1 MKKDDVRAQVAIAV
15 RACIEKKAEDI
26 SILRLDAQASGFTD
40 YFVICSAA
48 NPRQVQAI
56 GDEID
61 ENLSKLG
68 HEPSHVEGWNQAEW
82 LLLDYVDFVVHIFSK
97 SARKFYDLER
107 LWKTATRLQP
117 ADLEK
122 PEPKRAAVPAKAAA
136 GKKTAAKS
144 SAKKIARKSTTA
156 KRGHGPTPSASSG
169 QALSPKSGNRG
180 GAPTSKRTRK
190 GK

>member
-26 SILRLDAQASGFTD
+26 SILRLDALASGFTD

-56 GDEID
+56 GDEVD
-61 ENLSKLG
+61 EKLSKLG
-68 HEPSHVEGWNQAEW
+68 HEPSHVEGRNQAEW
-82 LLLDYVDFVVHIFSK
+82 LLLDYVDFVVHIFSE

-107 LWKTATRLQP
+107 LWKTATRLQL

-122 PEPKRAAVPAKAAA
+122 PEPKKAAVAAKRTPAK
-136 GKKTAAKS
+136 KT
-144 SAKKIARKSTTA
+144 T
-156 KRGHGPTPSASSG
+156 
-169 QALSPKSGNRG
+169 PKSAATKSHGRSPNPTLSQRTRKD
-180 GAPTSKRTRK
+180 GAPRKTTTSKRTRK

>member
-15 RACIEKKAEDI
+15 QACIEKKAEDI

-56 GDEID
+56 GDEVD
-61 ENLSKLG
+61 EKLSKLG
-68 HEPSHVEGWNQAEW
+68 YEPSHVEGRNQAEW
-82 LLLDYVDFVVHIFSK
+82 LLLDYVDFVVHIFSET
-97 SARKFYDLER
+97 ARKFYDLER

-117 ADLEK
+117 ADLQK
-122 PEPKRAAVPAKAAA
+122 PEPKKAAAPAKAAG

-144 SAKKIARKSTTA
+144 SPKKVMRKTTA
-156 KRGHGPTPSASSG
+156 VQRG
-169 QALSPKSGNRG
+169 RG
-180 GAPTSKRTRK
+180 PTSKRTRK

>member
-15 RACIEKKAEDI
+15 KACIEKKAEDI

-56 GDEID
+56 GDEVD
-61 ENLSKLG
+61 EKLSKLG
-68 HEPSHVEGWNQAEW
+68 FEPSHVEGRNQAEW
-82 LLLDYVDFVVHIFSK
+82 LLLDYVDFVVHIFSE

-107 LWKTATRLQP
+107 LWKTATRLKL

-122 PEPKRAAVPAKAAA
+122 PTPQPKRAV
-136 GKKTAAKS
+136 AAKRIAVKK
-144 SAKKIARKSTTA
+144 SAAKQKSPTLSQ
-156 KRGHGPTPSASSG
+156 KRG
-169 QALSPKSGNRG
+169 KD

-190 GK
+190 GS